1 MTDWQNWLGMFMI
14 FGPLIGVLVWVMF
27 VVIGWQFVAMGVVS
41 VAWFALGVYLIGY
54 KNSL

>member
-41 VAWFALGVYLIGY
+41 VAWFALGVYLRGY